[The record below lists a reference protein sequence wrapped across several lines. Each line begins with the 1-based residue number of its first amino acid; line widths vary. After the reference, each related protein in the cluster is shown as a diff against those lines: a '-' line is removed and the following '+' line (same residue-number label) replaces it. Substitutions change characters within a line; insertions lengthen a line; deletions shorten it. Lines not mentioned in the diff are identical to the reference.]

1 MKKINYFG
9 KLLTVMMVAML
20 SVGITSC
27 GGDDDAPDEVA
38 VSMPSVNLSEIGGSQ
53 SIQVLS
59 NTKWT
64 VSGAQGWLTVSPMQ
78 GSGNGA
84 ITVNASANTDKN
96 SRTCMLTINA
106 GDAMTTV
113 SVYQPGKVKAD
124 PATEVSANYT
134 GTLKPVGFSDDPARC
149 YVTITRLSND
159 AVRLSSLICEE
170 FGMDMQAVNLTVDE
184 QSDGRIALRSETS
197 KSVEG
202 TYYQG
207 QLTLSF
213 STSVAT
219 FYFSG
224 VKNQ

>member
-1 MKKINYFG
+1 MIKQISLNM
-9 KLLTVMMVAML
+9 LTAMMVTML
-20 SVGITSC
+20 SFGFASC
-27 GGDDDAPDEVA
+27 SPDNEDDEVS
-38 VSMPSVNLSEIGGSQ
+38 VNMTSVNLSESGGTQ

-64 VSGAQGWLTVSPMQ
+64 VSGAQSWLNVSPMQ
-78 GSGNGA
+78 GTGNGT
-84 ITVNASANTDKN
+84 ITINANANTDNN
-96 SRTCMLTINA
+96 SRNCTLYINA

-113 SVYQPGKVKAD
+113 NIYQSGKTKAD
-124 PATEVSANYT
+124 PATEVSASYT
-134 GTLKPVGFSDDPARC
+134 GTLKPMGYSDDPARC

-170 FGMDMQAVNLTVDE
+170 FGLDMNAINLTVTE
-184 QSDGRIALRSETS
+184 QSDGRISLQSETS

-213 STSVAT
+213 STSIAT

-224 VKNQ
+224 VKN

>member
-1 MKKINYFG
+1 MRKINFFW
-9 KLLTVMMVAML
+9 KLMTIVMVAML
-20 SVGITSC
+20 SVGVTSC
-27 GGDDDAPDEVA
+27 GSDDDEPDEIT
-38 VSMPSVNLSEIGGSQ
+38 VSMPSVNISESGGSQ

-64 VSGAQGWLTVSPMQ
+64 VSGAQSWLTVSPMQ

-84 ITVNASANTDKN
+84 ITINASANTDNN
-96 SRTCMLTINA
+96 SRTCTLYINA
-106 GDAMTTV
+106 GDASATIN
-113 SVYQPGKVKAD
+113 VYQPGKVKAD
-124 PATEVSANYT
+124 PATEVSASYT
-134 GTLKPVGFSDDPARC
+134 GTLKPMGYSDEPARC

-170 FGMDMQAVNLTVDE
+170 FGLDMNAVNLTVKE
-184 QSDGRIALRSETS
+184 QSDGRITLQSETS

-213 STSVAT
+213 SNSIAT

>member
-1 MKKINYFG
+1 MKKINFFG
-9 KLLTVMMVAML
+9 KLMTVMMVAML

-27 GGDDDAPDEVA
+27 SSGDDDPDEVA
-38 VSMPSVNLSEIGGSQ
+38 VSMQSVNLSESGGSQ

-59 NTKWT
+59 NTNWT
-64 VSGAQGWLTVSPMQ
+64 VSGAQGWLTVSPTQ
-78 GSGNGA
+78 GSGNGM
-84 ITVNASANTDKN
+84 ITVNANANTDNN

-106 GDAMTTV
+106 GDAMTTI

-124 PATEVSANYT
+124 PATEVSASYT
-134 GTLKPVGFSDDPARC
+134 GTLKPMGYSDDPARC

-170 FGMDMQAVNLTVDE
+170 FGLNMNAVNLIVNE
-184 QSDGRIALRSETS
+184 QSDGRIVLQSETS
-197 KSVEG
+197 MSVEG

-213 STSVAT
+213 STSIAT

-224 VKNQ
+224 VKN

>member
-1 MKKINYFG
+1 M
-9 KLLTVMMVAML
+9 TVMMVAIL

-27 GGDDDAPDEVA
+27 SSGDDDPDEVA
-38 VSMPSVNLSEIGGSQ
+38 VSMQSVNLSESGGSQ

-59 NTKWT
+59 NTNWT
-64 VSGAQGWLTVSPMQ
+64 VSGAQGWLTVSPTQ
-78 GSGNGA
+78 GSGNGM
-84 ITVNASANTDKN
+84 ITVNANANTDNN

-106 GDAMTTV
+106 GGAMTTI

-124 PATEVSANYT
+124 PATEVSASYT
-134 GTLKPVGFSDDPARC
+134 GTLKPMGYSDDPARC

-170 FGMDMQAVNLTVDE
+170 FGLDMNAVNLIVNE
-184 QSDGRIALRSETS
+184 QSDGRIVLQSETS
-197 KSVEG
+197 MSVEG

-213 STSVAT
+213 STSIAT

-224 VKNQ
+224 VKN

>member
-1 MKKINYFG
+1 MIKINY
-9 KLLTVMMVAML
+9 LWRLMTIMMVAML
-20 SVGITSC
+20 SVGVTSC
-27 GGDDDAPDEVA
+27 SSDDDEPDEIA
-38 VSMPSVNLSEIGGSQ
+38 VSMPSVNISESGGSQ

-59 NTKWT
+59 NTNWT
-64 VSGAQGWLTVSPMQ
+64 VSGAQSWLTVSPMQ

-84 ITVNASANTDKN
+84 ITVNANANTDNN
-96 SRTCMLTINA
+96 SRTCTLYINA
-106 GDAMTTV
+106 GNASATIN
-113 SVYQPGKVKAD
+113 VYQPGKVKAD
-124 PATEVSANYT
+124 PATEVSASYT
-134 GTLKPVGFSDDPARC
+134 GTLKPMGYADEPARC

-159 AVRLSSLICEE
+159 AVRLSNLICEE
-170 FGMDMQAVNLTVDE
+170 FGLDMNAVNLTVKE
-184 QSDGRIALRSETS
+184 QTDGRITLQSETS

-213 STSVAT
+213 SNSIAT

>member
-1 MKKINYFG
+1 M
-9 KLLTVMMVAML
+9 TVMMVAIL

-27 GGDDDAPDEVA
+27 SSGDDDPDEVA
-38 VSMPSVNLSEIGGSQ
+38 VSMQSVNLSESGGSQ

-59 NTKWT
+59 NTNWT

-84 ITVNASANTDKN
+84 ITVNANANTDNN

-124 PATEVSANYT
+124 PATEVSADYS
-134 GTLKPVGFSDDPARC
+134 GTLKPVGYTDDPARC
-149 YVTITRLSND
+149 YVTVTRLSND
-159 AVRLSSLICEE
+159 AVRVTNILCEK
-170 FGMDMQAVNLTVDE
+170 FNLDITQGLNMTIKE
-184 QSDGRIALRSETS
+184 TGDGRIYLESETRYPI
-197 KSVEG
+197 EG

-213 STSVAT
+213 QLSNGDT